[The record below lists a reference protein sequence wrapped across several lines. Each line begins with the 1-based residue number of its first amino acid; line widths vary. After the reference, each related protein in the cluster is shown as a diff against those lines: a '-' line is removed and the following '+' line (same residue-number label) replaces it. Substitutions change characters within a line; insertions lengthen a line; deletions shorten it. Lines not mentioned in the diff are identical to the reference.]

1 MTLSMTKAICWKFG
15 RSLFQTRV
23 IAALVSFFILSNN
36 FSCFG
41 PIERIKWI
49 SRCRTLWWIFRKI
62 FIEKLKYSRISPNS
76 KDSLCDHQQPY
87 NFFLV
92 LPIFGH
98 FRATQKNQNWLIWK
112 AEKLGVTGKKC
123 FFRLSQKEIFLKP
136 IEKNPYI
143 VAITDEPMSTLCL

>member
-1 MTLSMTKAICWKFG
+1 MTKAVCWKFG

-41 PIERIKWI
+41 PIERINWI
-49 SRCRTLWWIFRKI
+49 SRCRTLWQIFRKI
-62 FIEKLKYSRISPNS
+62 FIEKLKYSRISPDS
-76 KDSLCDHQQPY
+76 KDYLCEHQQLF

-98 FRATQKNQNWLIWK
+98 FRATQKNQNWLIWSRK
-112 AEKLGVTGKKC
+112 TSCNWEKK
-123 FFRLSQKEIFLKP
+123 FFFILSQKERFLKP
-136 IEKNPYI
+136 IKKKNSYI
-143 VAITDEPMSTLCL
+143 VAITDEPMSKLCL